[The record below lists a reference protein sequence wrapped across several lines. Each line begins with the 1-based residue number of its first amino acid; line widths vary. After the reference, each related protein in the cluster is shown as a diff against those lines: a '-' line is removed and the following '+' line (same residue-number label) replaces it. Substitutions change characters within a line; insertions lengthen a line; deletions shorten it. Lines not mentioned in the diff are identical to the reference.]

1 MLNIFRF
8 ELVEDKRWK

>member
-8 ELVEDKRWK
+8 ST